1 MGEQVILHARFTAR
15 PEQLTTVERLIRGL
29 AADVAQEPGNIE
41 FTVYQEAL
49 DRCRFFVFERYVDRA
64 AFETHLAADYG
75 VVFNARLTDLIV
87 EDVSRLTFLR
97 ASDPSAHRAD
107 FGLRTVRRDQPPDVL
122 RPGRDDRRLV

>member
-1 MGEQVILHARFTAR
+1 MGEPVILHARFTAR

-29 AADVAQEPGNIE
+29 AADVAQEPGNVE

-64 AFETHLAADYG
+64 AFEAHLAADYG
-75 VVFNARLTDLIV
+75 AAFNAKLTDLIV
-87 EDVSRLTFLR
+87 ENGSRLTFLR
-97 ASDPSAHRAD
+97 ASGTATHQAD
-107 FGLRTVRRDQPPDVL
+107 VDLRPLRLDQPPDVI